1 MLIGIYAITGSASG
15 MGLKAAEK
23 LRDAGHTVIGVDVK
37 ESDIVA
43 DLSSV
48 EGRRAAV
55 DGVLAA
61 ARGQTGRRGSR
72 GRTRPR
78 PRP

>member
-1 MLIGIYAITGSASG
+1 

-48 EGRRAAV
+48 EGRRAAA

-61 ARGQTGRRGSR
+61 AGADWTARFSRPASAPAKDLTVRG
-72 GRTRPR
+72 
-78 PRP
+78 